1 MNLLL
6 YSKLSTIVLKT
17 EYDMIEALNFTK
29 SKVRQG
35 LLALYFT
42 NVGQKYYLRELERLL
57 GYSAGNIRRELLR
70 LQKDHLF
77 NAQRTGNL
85 LFYSLNQGHP
95 LFEELKSIV
104 SKTIGVEASLRAAL
118 SSIKNITAAFIF
130 GSFASKSEK
139 ETSDIDVIIIGKPD
153 MPLLNEKVR
162 ELEQRLKRAI
172 NLTVYPRREYQ
183 TKKKTRRGFI
193 LDLLKKPKIVLIGSG
208 DDL

>member
-1 MNLLL
+1 
-6 YSKLSTIVLKT
+6 
-17 EYDMIEALNFTK
+17 MIEALNFTK

-57 GYSAGNIRRELLR
+57 GYSVGNIRRELLR

-118 SSIKNITAAFIF
+118 TSIENITAAFIF
-130 GSFASKSEK
+130 GSFASRSEK
-139 ETSDIDVIIIGKPD
+139 ETSDIDVMIIGKPN
-153 MPLLNEKVR
+153 MPLLHEKIR
-162 ELEQRLKRAI
+162 ELEQRLKREI

-183 TKKKTRRGFI
+183 AKKKTKSGFI
-193 LDLLKKPKIVLIGSG
+193 VDLLKKPKIMLIGRE

>member
-1 MNLLL
+1 
-6 YSKLSTIVLKT
+6 
-17 EYDMIEALNFTK
+17 MIEALNFAK

-42 NVGQKYYLRELERLL
+42 NVGHQYYLRELERLL

-118 SSIKNITAAFIF
+118 TSIENITAAFIF
-130 GSFASKSEK
+130 GSFASRSEK
-139 ETSDIDVIIIGKPD
+139 ETSDIDVMIIGKPN
-153 MPLLNEKVR
+153 MPLLHEKIR
-162 ELEQRLKRAI
+162 ELEQRLKREI

-183 TKKKTRRGFI
+183 AKKKTKSGFI
-193 LDLLKKPKIVLIGSG
+193 VDLLKKPKIMLVGREDGL
-208 DDL
+208 

>member
-1 MNLLL
+1 
-6 YSKLSTIVLKT
+6 
-17 EYDMIEALNFTK
+17 MIEALNFTK

-35 LLALYFT
+35 LMALYFT
-42 NVGQKYYLRELERLL
+42 NVGQKYYLRELERLM

-70 LQKDHLF
+70 LQRDHLF

-104 SKTIGVEASLRAAL
+104 SKTIGVEASLRAVL
-118 SSIKNITAAFIF
+118 SSIENITTAFIF

-139 ETSDIDVIIIGKPD
+139 ETSDIDVMIIGKPN
-153 MPLLNEKVR
+153 MPLLNEKIR
-162 ELEQRLKRAI
+162 ELEQRVKREI

-183 TKKKTRRGFI
+183 AKKKTKSGFI
-193 LDLLKKPKIVLIGSG
+193 LDLLKKPKIMLIGRE
-208 DDL
+208 DAL

>member
-1 MNLLL
+1 ME
-6 YSKLSTIVLKT
+6 VLN
-17 EYDMIEALNFTK
+17 ITK
-29 SKVRQG
+29 SKVRQD

-104 SKTIGVEASLRAAL
+104 SKTIGVEASLKAAL
-118 SSIKNITAAFIF
+118 SSIENITAAFIF
-130 GSFASKSEK
+130 GSFASKNEK
-139 ETSDIDVIIIGKPD
+139 ETSDIDVMIIGKPN
-153 MPLLNEKVR
+153 MPLLNEKIR
-162 ELEQRLKRAI
+162 ELEKRLKREI

-183 TKKKTRRGFI
+183 AKKKTKSGFI
-193 LDLLKKPKIVLIGSG
+193 LDLLKKPKIMLIGREDG
-208 DDL
+208 L

>member
-1 MNLLL
+1 
-6 YSKLSTIVLKT
+6 
-17 EYDMIEALNFTK
+17 MIEALNFAK

-42 NVGQKYYLRELERLL
+42 NVGHQYYLRELERLL

-104 SKTIGVEASLRAAL
+104 SKTIGVEASLKAAL
-118 SSIKNITAAFIF
+118 SSIENITAAFIF
-130 GSFASKSEK
+130 GSFASRSEK
-139 ETSDIDVIIIGKPD
+139 ETSDIDVMIIGKPN
-153 MPLLNEKVR
+153 MPLLHEKIR
-162 ELEQRLKRAI
+162 ELEQRLKREI

-183 TKKKTRRGFI
+183 AKKKTKSGFI
-193 LDLLKKPKIVLIGSG
+193 VDLLKKPKIMLVGREDGL
-208 DDL
+208 

>member
-1 MNLLL
+1 
-6 YSKLSTIVLKT
+6 
-17 EYDMIEALNFTK
+17 MIEALNFTK

-42 NVGQKYYLRELERLL
+42 NVGQKYYLRELERVL

-118 SSIKNITAAFIF
+118 SSIENITAAFIF
-130 GSFASKSEK
+130 GSIASKSEE
-139 ETSDIDVIIIGKPD
+139 ETSDIDVMIIGKPN

-162 ELEQRLKRAI
+162 ELEQRLKREI

-183 TKKKTRRGFI
+183 AKKKTKSGFI
-193 LDLLKKPKIVLIGSG
+193 VDLLKKPKIMLVGREDAL
-208 DDL
+208 

>member
-1 MNLLL
+1 
-6 YSKLSTIVLKT
+6 
-17 EYDMIEALNFTK
+17 MIDTLNFTK

-70 LQKDHLF
+70 LQKVHLF

-85 LFYSLNQGHP
+85 LFYSLNQSHP

-104 SKTIGVEASLRAAL
+104 SKTIGVEASLRDTLSSLENIKAAL
-118 SSIKNITAAFIF
+118 IF

-139 ETSDIDVIIIGKPD
+139 ETSDIDVMVIGKPD
-153 MPLLNEKVR
+153 MSLLNEKIR
-162 ELEQRLKRAI
+162 DLEQKLKREI
-172 NLTVYPRREYQ
+172 NISVYARSEYQ
-183 TKKKTRRGFI
+183 AKKKTKSGFI
-193 LDLLKKPKIVLIGSG
+193 LDILKNPKVMLIGNE

>member
-1 MNLLL
+1 MSKAL
-6 YSKLSTIVLKT
+6 YF
-17 EYDMIEALNFTK
+17 AK

-42 NVGQKYYLRELERLL
+42 NVGQKYYLRQLERLL

-85 LFYSLNQGHP
+85 LFYSLNQSHP

-118 SSIKNITAAFIF
+118 SSIEDITTAFIF

-139 ETSDIDVIIIGKPD
+139 ETSDIDVMIIGKPN

-162 ELEQRLKRAI
+162 ELEQRLKREI
-172 NLTVYPRREYQ
+172 NITVYPRREYQ
-183 TKKKTRRGFI
+183 AKKKTKSGFV
-193 LDLLKKPKIVLIGSG
+193 LDLLNKPKIMLIDREDG
-208 DDL
+208 L

>member
-1 MNLLL
+1 
-6 YSKLSTIVLKT
+6 
-17 EYDMIEALNFTK
+17 MIEALNFTK

-57 GYSAGNIRRELLR
+57 GYSVGNIRRELLR

-118 SSIKNITAAFIF
+118 TSIENITAAFIF
-130 GSFASKSEK
+130 GSFASRSEK
-139 ETSDIDVIIIGKPD
+139 ETSDIDVMIIGKPN
-153 MPLLNEKVR
+153 MPLLHEKIR
-162 ELEQRLKRAI
+162 ELEQRLKREI

-183 TKKKTRRGFI
+183 AKKKTKSGFI
-193 LDLLKKPKIVLIGSG
+193 VDLLKKPKIMLVGREDGL
-208 DDL
+208 

>member
-1 MNLLL
+1 
-6 YSKLSTIVLKT
+6 
-17 EYDMIEALNFTK
+17 MIEALNFTK

-57 GYSAGNIRRELLR
+57 GYSVGNIRRELLR

-118 SSIKNITAAFIF
+118 TSIENITAAFIF
-130 GSFASKSEK
+130 GSFASRSEK
-139 ETSDIDVIIIGKPD
+139 ETSDIDVMIIGKPE
-153 MPLLNEKVR
+153 MSALNGQIR
-162 ELEQRLKRAI
+162 ELEHKLKREI
-172 NLTVYPRREYQ
+172 NLSVYTWREYQ
-183 TKKKTRRGFI
+183 AKKKANTGFI
-193 LDLLKKPKIVLIGSG
+193 HDVLKNSKLMLIGRE